1 MMPDPD
7 DPIMLERLPV
17 TETLLRELGV
27 DVEGV
32 GTAHPI
38 EDLRRYPVL
47 SEDGWFLVIRNQ
59 STLEEIHRCPWRLL
73 GPVQLMSQ
81 LLDPR

>member
-1 MMPDPD
+1 MPDRD
-7 DPIMLERLPV
+7 DAILLERLPV

-27 DVEGV
+27 DVEGACV
-32 GTAHPI
+32 GHRI

-47 SEDGWFLVIRNQ
+47 SEGGWFLVIRNQ